1 MIQSI
6 ITKMISSTS
15 QNVSDKSDMMS
26 SLMNKTSLMSQG
38 GTPGSK
44 VDSDPGGETYKI
56 ISKLDFLL
64 FWHDHFLSIG
74 FPVSLYLRHGMDCFR
89 KQCGWSQCEDGGAS
103 GGSLNIS

>member
-1 MIQSI
+1 
-6 ITKMISSTS
+6 MISSTS

-56 ISKLDFLL
+56 ISKLDFIL
-64 FWHDHFLSIG
+64 FWHDPFYPLAFLCHFICG
-74 FPVSLYLRHGMDCFR
+74 MAWIVSGNNVDAPNVKMAAPQEVL
-89 KQCGWSQCEDGGAS
+89 
-103 GGSLNIS
+103 